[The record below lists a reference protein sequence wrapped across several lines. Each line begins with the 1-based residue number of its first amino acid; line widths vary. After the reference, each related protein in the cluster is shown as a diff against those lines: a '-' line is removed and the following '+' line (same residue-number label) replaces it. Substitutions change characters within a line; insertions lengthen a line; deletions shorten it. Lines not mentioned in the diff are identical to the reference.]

1 MSHVD
6 NLKKL
11 LDPATDLSSIDWK
24 DPKNVELLANARKEM
39 NKMFDII
46 DALSEYGPGID
57 LWGDDEI
64 GDDDT

>member
-11 LDPATDLSSIDWK
+11 LDPNTNLSSIDWS
-24 DPKNVELLANARKEM
+24 DPKNVEWLANARKELD
-39 NKMFDII
+39 KMFNII

-57 LWGDDEI
+57 IWA
-64 GDDDT
+64 DDDAV